1 MAQQMNRRLST
12 TLIGSVAGLLLAGA
26 AQADISYSIKVS
38 EKDFQN
44 TAKVAELHKRI
55 RRTAAEV
62 CPSYFVSR
70 GLAEVQQCRRD
81 VEADLVSRI
90 DHPVL
95 TAYVNGERAAF
106 FASADD

>member
-1 MAQQMNRRLST
+1 MAQQTNQKLRT
-12 TLIGSVAGLLLAGA
+12 AIIGSAAGLLLAGA

-44 TAKVAELHKRI
+44 TAKVAALHQRI
-55 RRTAAEV
+55 RRTAAKV

-70 GLAEVQQCRRD
+70 GLTEVSQCRRD

-90 DHPVL
+90 DHPEL
-95 TAYVNGERAAF
+95 TSYVSGDSPALI
-106 FASADD
+106 ASVEN